1 MLEILSGRA
10 SRNCKRVTRRECLQ
24 VGTLGLGGLSLAGLI
39 SARAN
44 AAAAGHAVKDTS
56 VVVLFLTGGPSQIET
71 FDPKMSSPVDY
82 RSVTGAVAS
91 KIPGV
96 ALGGTFPKLA
106 GLADKVAFVRSF
118 THEVSDHT
126 KAVQQVIR
134 GDNPINHAGMG
145 ALAAR
150 LRGASHPQTGMPT
163 HVYVSAKEVDRQFD
177 KERLRL
183 LDAAGAGTLGG
194 AHAPFQVGGDG
205 QTKRNMRLLID
216 RTRLDDRL
224 ALRKAL
230 DRLNRGVDSRGVMDG
245 LDRFNQQALELVL
258 GKSRS
263 AFDLS
268 REDPRLVELYDTGR
282 YMTGIT
288 KNRQSTLGQQLL
300 LARRLC
306 EAGCGL
312 ITVHNPGWDMHGG
325 DTQLNMSKGMKKLG
339 RPVDHAVG
347 VFLDDVERRGLSEKI
362 LLVIT
367 GEFGRSPRLKDNGG
381 RDHWPR
387 LSTLAFAGGGLR
399 MGQVVGRSSARAEEP
414 RSDAVTPGNLLAT
427 VMHVLFDMPA
437 LRTRASLPREIV
449 SILDRNRPIRQLV

>member
-1 MLEILSGRA
+1 MLEIVTGRA
-10 SRNCKRVTRRECLQ
+10 SRNCQGVTRRECLQ
-24 VGTLGLGGLSLAGLI
+24 VGTLGLGGLSLTALL
-39 SARAN
+39 SARAD
-44 AAAAGHAVKDTS
+44 AAASGQAVKDTS

-71 FDPKMSSPVDY
+71 FDPKMSAPADY
-82 RSVTGAVAS
+82 RSATGAVAS

-106 GLADKVAFVRSF
+106 ALADKMALVRSF
-118 THEVSDHT
+118 THDVSDHT
-126 KAVQQVIR
+126 KAVQQVMR
-134 GDNPINHAGMG
+134 GGNPINQAGMG

-150 LRGASHPQTGMPT
+150 LRGASHPRTGMPT
-163 HVYVSAKEVDRQFD
+163 HVYVSGNEVDRQFD

-205 QTKRNMRLLID
+205 QSKRNLRLLID

-224 ALRKAL
+224 ALRTAL
-230 DRLNRGVDSRGVMDG
+230 DRLNREVDSCGVMEG
-245 LDRFNQQALELVL
+245 LDRFDQQALELVL

-268 REDPRLVELYDTGR
+268 REDPRLVERYDTGR

-288 KNRQSTLGQQLL
+288 KDRRSTLGQQLL

-312 ITVHNPGWDMHGG
+312 ITVHNAGWDMHGAP
-325 DTQLNMSKGMKKLG
+325 TQLNMPKGMEKLG
-339 RPVDHAVG
+339 RPVDHAVSA
-347 VFLDDVERRGLSEKI
+347 FLDDVQQRGLSENI

-367 GEFGRSPRLKDNGG
+367 GEFGRTPRMKKNGG

-387 LSTLAFAGGGLR
+387 LSTLALAGGGLR
-399 MGQVVGRSSARAEEP
+399 MGQVVGRSSAKAEEP
-414 RSDAVTPGNLLAT
+414 RGGAVTPGNLLAT
-427 VMHVLFDMPA
+427 LMHVLFDLPA
-437 LRTRASLPREIV
+437 LGTQAGVPRDIASL
-449 SILDRNRPIRQLV
+449 LARNRPIRQLI